1 MPPPTITIGFPL
13 VRSAT
18 QYILPFDREMHG
30 VLVGDERLVYR
41 PAKHVRQQMR
51 GDVETRVAMI
61 LRLTGSETEALVRL
75 GQ

>member
-1 MPPPTITIGFPL
+1 
-13 VRSAT
+13 
-18 QYILPFDREMHG
+18 MHV
-30 VLVGDERLVYR
+30 VLVGDERPVYR
-41 PAKHVRQQMR
+41 PAIYVRQQMR

>member
-18 QYILPFDREMHG
+18 QYILPVEREMHV
-30 VLVGDERLVYR
+30 VLVGDERPVYR
-41 PAKHVRQQMR
+41 PAIHVRQQMR